1 VQKVNGDNNL
11 NMEGVEP
18 HLMQHSLYRLKHAGN
33 KNVHSTSSINTY
45 LPPTTKP
52 ELIFEIAV
60 SAALLVLNIAY
71 AFPTVKKDT
80 YL

>member
-1 VQKVNGDNNL
+1 MLG
-11 NMEGVEP
+11 
-18 HLMQHSLYRLKHAGN
+18 LKIHTQLA
-33 KNVHSTSSINTY
+33 TSSINTY

-52 ELIFEIAV
+52 ELIFEIAM

-80 YL
+80 PNCIKKKEKHSVHDKDEKLTLWRILY